1 MMPFIFLIVTVLA
14 GEKVG
19 EKGRREVEMIHC
31 VLQLSPNASDLLL
44 RS

>member
-19 EKGRREVEMIHC
+19 EKGRRREVEMIYY
-31 VLQLSPNASDLLL
+31 VLQLSPNASNLL